1 MSKFVSVLANE
12 EIKDSLVVT
21 VTEAFAK
28 SIDATVLE
36 DEPAVDHLGKPLQP
50 RVKGAYLNPP
60 EPNFAPAI
68 ALPDDEDVDESGSTG
83 ATGSRGPAG
92 ATGAPNQTT
101 GATTAPANP
110 PTGGSAASQPE
121 EATK

>member
-1 MSKFVSVLANE
+1 MSNFVSVLANE

-68 ALPDDEDVDESGSTG
+68 ALPDDEDADET
-83 ATGSRGPAG
+83 G
-92 ATGAPNQTT
+92 ATGAPGATGSSGPT
-101 GATTAPANP
+101 GAPAQTSGATAASAST